1 MDEEVDVAQTT
12 RQHGRGSGYGQL
24 SRRQALRLAGA
35 GGAGL
40 ALGLGLGQG
49 AGRGRRAGAQGA
61 ARVGYWHH
69 FTSETE
75 MAGLERVLASF
86 TEEHPDIEVVP
97 ENIPNADFMAKF
109 TSAALADGLPDA
121 SMVTADRVRDMVAMD
136 ALTPVTARL
145 ENWPERAGF
154 AESAWQG
161 ATVDEEIYGVPAFMF
176 VNWMYYRRDWFEE
189 AGIAGPPQTWEE
201 FGEVARQLT
210 DPAQG
215 RFGFGLRGGDGGEGW
230 VIDLFEAW
238 GSPIVDEQG
247 CAALDTAKATEAL
260 AFYAGL
266 LTEAQAAPP
275 SAPGDS
281 YRQVMEAFRT
291 GQTGMV
297 LHHTGSLKEVTDA
310 LGDNVMT
317 APIPAGPGSRVARVS
332 PLYNGL
338 ARPADEEAAWTWLA
352 HWGKVDTEIAFLEE
366 TGYFPPNIAA
376 TEDPRI
382 TENPIYTAASETLAF
397 GSLPPAFAGYPGWAK
412 QTVLPAFQQVLTGA
426 LTPEA
431 AVELM
436 ATGLADETGC

>member
-1 MDEEVDVAQTT
+1 MLRAMTERTLGQ
-12 RQHGRGSGYGQL
+12 GRL
-24 SRRQALRLAGA
+24 SRRGALKLAAA

-40 ALGLGLGQG
+40 ALGGGLGRAPVARAQDG
-49 AGRGRRAGAQGA
+49 AGR
-61 ARVGYWHH
+61 VTYWHH

-86 TEEHPDIEVVP
+86 AVDHPGIEVVP

-136 ALTPVTARL
+136 ALTPIDARL
-145 ENWPERAGF
+145 AAWPDRAAFPETAWTG
-154 AESAWQG
+154 AEVDG
-161 ATVDEEIYGVPAFMF
+161 ATYGLPAFMF

-189 AGIAGPPQTWEE
+189 AGIAAPPQTWAE
-201 FGEVARQLT
+201 FGDVARRLT

-215 RFGFGLRGGDGGEGW
+215 RFGFGLRGGDGGEGYLID
-230 VIDLFEAW
+230 VIESF
-238 GSPIVDEQG
+238 GTRIVDEAG
-247 CAALDTAKATEAL
+247 CPALDPARAAEAL

-281 YRQVMEAFRT
+281 YGQIMEAFRI

-297 LHHTGSLKEVTDA
+297 LHHTGSLKEITDA
-310 LGDNVMT
+310 LGDAVMT
-317 APIPAGPGSRVARVS
+317 APIPAGPASRVARVS

-366 TGYFPPNIAA
+366 TGYFPPNTQAS
-376 TEDPRI
+376 TDPRI
-382 TENPIYTAASETLAF
+382 TENPIYAAATETL
-397 GSLPPAFAGYPGWAK
+397 GIGTLPPAFAGYPGWSK

-431 AVELM
+431 AAELIV
-436 ATGLADETGC
+436 AGLAEATEC